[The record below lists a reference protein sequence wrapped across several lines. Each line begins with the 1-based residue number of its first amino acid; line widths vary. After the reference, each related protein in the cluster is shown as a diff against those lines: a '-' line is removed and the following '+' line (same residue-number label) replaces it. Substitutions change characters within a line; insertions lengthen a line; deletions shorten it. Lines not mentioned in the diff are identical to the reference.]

1 MEVVGSN
8 QRLVPASVS
17 FSTVTRGRVV
27 TAQAIDREAMDI
39 YQLTLTAQD
48 LSDSP
53 LTASVPLMIAV
64 LDLNDNLPM
73 FARPSWNF
81 ILRENTDNIFVME
94 FNVSVACKNYY
105 YIIKLC
111 KTHIKFPEK
120 M

>member
-1 MEVVGSN
+1 MEVVGRN

-27 TAQAIDREAMDI
+27 TARAIDREAMDI

-53 LTASVPLMIAV
+53 LNASIPLMIVV
-64 LDLNDNLPM
+64 LDINDNFPM

-81 ILRENTDNIFVME
+81 ILTENTDNILVME
-94 FNVSVACKNYY
+94 FNVS
-105 YIIKLC
+105 
-111 KTHIKFPEK
+111 FS
-120 M
+120 